1 LIHAPR
7 TRLDFAIT
15 ITELADMSQPA
26 VSTPIAET
34 PAAPHLVNEGRG
46 VAEELISTVRTVQS
60 TLRGL
65 LAHEALFGKG
75 ALAGVEKTLEEVESR
90 LARQELLVVVVG
102 ERRSGKSTLLDAIVG
117 DRLLGGARGKSSVVT
132 LLRRRALPSYRAR
145 LASGAIEDFSRRVP
159 DKTSKLVLATEKL
172 EQAVSANEALCR
184 AKRSELRRAIES
196 RERADLDAEQAR
208 SGVAGAREREGAVS
222 SELSG
227 LEDEATELERAVGEL
242 SLQIPAQVRVV
253 PPSWALW
260 LWLLHS
266 LYVLFR
272 RGVWQRYQTLLRERD
287 EQRQRL
293 LTRRNAAREAAQA
306 RQLAEAGQEPLGSG
320 ADQARVH
327 SSEVEQALR
336 RAEAERERVRG
347 ELEALRS
354 EREHHESERWRQ
366 FFAELGA
373 LSQRSDVVELSI
385 DYPAKLLP
393 DDVTIVDIPGLV
405 SAADPEWSLLSEQAD
420 GCILVSELDRAVS
433 EQAKQFLRELR
444 EVVPHVLLV
453 LTKMDQAFQNAARR
467 GEAKPWDQV
476 ELARRIGTRRF
487 ARELGRDPSSVLSI
501 SVAAEAVLS
510 ERGSELALRFD
521 GEIEKLFVL
530 LRRERALI
538 LGARAADALRRCIA
552 SFSAA
557 EARAERAYRERI
569 ATLEQ
574 QRTPEPDVFKQ
585 ELLADVE
592 PAVVAAASE
601 TIGPASTALQESF
614 LLLQRWCEQSVD
626 ACATSS
632 ALLELAEQLSLDLPQ
647 RAANARRDA
656 YLELE
661 SSIDRG
667 VAKLERGL
675 LQAVRTRYQLLHELR
690 RSSTSSPRL
699 GAAAEEDQP
708 NFDALAPQMRRVIA
722 DFRKSRFALGASGS
736 LAGLAGGA
744 LVNPWVAAGAG
755 AIGGLLALARRES
768 TLRSQA
774 LNVLT
779 ATLAQ
784 QEMAYLARLRE
795 EEPMVI
801 AAIRSALERSLER
814 AIIHF
819 GRWITEPLEAERRAI
834 EAERQN
840 LLQLEQL
847 REQVCARDR
856 DLERSLRDAV
866 SASAGLSQ
874 LPPASLRDRG

>member
-1 LIHAPR
+1 
-7 TRLDFAIT
+7 
-15 ITELADMSQPA
+15 MSQPA
-26 VSTPIAET
+26 LAIPLTEASSSADPVDA
-34 PAAPHLVNEGRG
+34 GGG
-46 VAEELISTVRTVQS
+46 VADELISTVLTVQS

-75 ALAGVEKTLEEVESR
+75 TLAGVQKTLEEVESR
-90 LARQELLVVVVG
+90 LARQELQVVVVG
-102 ERRSGKSTLLDAIVG
+102 ERHSGKSTLLDAIVG
-117 DRLLGGARGKSSVVT
+117 DRLLGGARGQSSVVT
-132 LLRRRALPSYRAR
+132 LLRHRAVPSYRAR
-145 LASGAIEDFSRRVP
+145 LRSGAVEDFSRRVP
-159 DKTSKLVLATEKL
+159 DSTHKLA
-172 EQAVSANEALCR
+172 QAAERLTQALSDSEAVCR
-184 AKRSELRRAIES
+184 TKRSELRRAIET

-208 SGVAGAREREGAVS
+208 SGVAGARELEGAVA

-227 LEDEATELERAVGEL
+227 LEDEATALERAVGEL
-242 SLQIPAQVRVV
+242 ELRIPARVRAV
-253 PPSWALW
+253 PPRWAIW
-260 LWLLHS
+260 LWLLHAV
-266 LYVLFR
+266 YVLFR
-272 RGVWQRYQTLLRERD
+272 RGVWQRYQALLQERD
-287 EQRQRL
+287 QQRQRL
-293 LTRRNAAREAAQA
+293 QTRRNAARDAAQA

-336 RAEAERERVRG
+336 QAEAERARLRG

-373 LSQRSDVVELSI
+373 LSKRSDVVELSI

-393 DDVTIVDIPGLV
+393 EDVTIVDIPGLV
-405 SAADPEWSLLSEQAD
+405 SSADPEWSLICEQAD

-453 LTKMDQAFQNAARR
+453 LTKMDQAFQAAIRR
-467 GEAKPWDQV
+467 GEAQPWDQV

-501 SVAAEAVLS
+501 SVAAEAALS
-510 ERGSELALRFD
+510 DRSSELALRFD
-521 GEIEKLFVL
+521 SEIEKLFVL

-552 SFSAA
+552 SFNAA
-557 EARAERAYRERI
+557 EARAESAYRERI

-574 QRTPEPDVFKQ
+574 QRTPEPDAFKQ
-585 ELLADVE
+585 ELLANIE
-592 PAVVAAASE
+592 PAVVAAAHD
-601 TIGPASTALQESF
+601 TIEPARTRLQEGF
-614 LLLQRWCEQSVD
+614 LLLQRLCEQSVD
-626 ACATSS
+626 ACAKPT
-632 ALLELAEQLSLDLPQ
+632 ALVELAEQLSLDLPQ
-647 RAANARRDA
+647 RAADVRRDA

-690 RSSTSSPRL
+690 RSSSSSPRL
-699 GAAAEEDQP
+699 GAAPEEQP
-708 NFDALAPQMRRVIA
+708 NFDALVPKMRQTIA
-722 DFRKSRFALGASGS
+722 EFRKSRFALGASGS

-744 LVNPWVAAGAG
+744 LVNPWVAAAAG
-755 AIGGLLALARRES
+755 AVGGLFALARRES
-768 TLRSQA
+768 TLRTKA
-774 LNVLT
+774 LSLLT
-779 ATLAQ
+779 ATLAE
-784 QEMAYLARLRE
+784 QEVAYLARLRE
-795 EEPMVI
+795 EEPMAV

-856 DLERSLRDAV
+856 DLERTLRDAI

-874 LPPASLRDRG
+874 LPHAVASRSVE

>member
-1 LIHAPR
+1 
-7 TRLDFAIT
+7 
-15 ITELADMSQPA
+15 MSQPA
-26 VSTPIAET
+26 TSIPTTEALDSPDSVVTAS
-34 PAAPHLVNEGRG
+34 GG
-46 VAEELISTVRTVQS
+46 VAEELIATVLTVQS

-75 ALAGVEKTLEEVESR
+75 ALAGVQETLEEVESR
-90 LARQELLVVVVG
+90 LARQELQVVVVG
-102 ERRSGKSTLLDAIVG
+102 ERHSGKSTLLDAIVG
-117 DRLLGGARGKSSVVT
+117 DRLLGGARGQSSVVT

-145 LASGAIEDFSRRVP
+145 LASGALDDFARRVP
-159 DKTSKLVLATEKL
+159 DRTTKLALAAEKL
-172 EQAVSANEALCR
+172 EQALSASESLCR
-184 AKRSELRRAIES
+184 TTRSELRRAIES
-196 RERADLDAEQAR
+196 RERADLDAERAR
-208 SGVAGAREREGAVS
+208 SGVAGARELEGTVS
-222 SELSG
+222 SQLSG
-227 LEDEATELERAVGEL
+227 LEGEATALERAVGEL
-242 SLQIPAQVRVV
+242 ELQIPAPVRAV
-253 PPSWALW
+253 PPRWAIW
-260 LWLLHS
+260 LWLLHAM
-266 LYVLFR
+266 YVLFR
-272 RGVWQRYQTLLRERD
+272 RDVWQRYQTLLSERE

-293 LTRRNAAREAAQA
+293 LNRRQAAREAEQA
-306 RQLAEAGQEPLGSG
+306 RQLAEAGQAPLGSG
-320 ADQARVH
+320 ADQARAR
-327 SSEVEQALR
+327 STEVEQALR
-336 RAEAERERVRG
+336 QAEAERERVRG

-366 FFAELGA
+366 FFAELEA

-405 SAADPEWSLLSEQAD
+405 SAADREWSLISEQAD

-453 LTKMDQAFQNAARR
+453 LTKMDQAFQAAIRR
-467 GEAKPWDQV
+467 GEAEPWEQV

-501 SVAAEAVLS
+501 SVAAEAALS
-510 ERGSELALRFD
+510 ERGSELGQRFD

-552 SFSAA
+552 SFNAA

-569 ATLEQ
+569 TTLEQ

-585 ELLADVE
+585 ELLAEIE
-592 PAVVAAASE
+592 PAIVAAAHE
-601 TIGPASTALQESF
+601 TIAPATTALQESF

-626 ACATSS
+626 ACASSS
-632 ALLELAEQLSLDLPQ
+632 ALLGLAEQLSLDLPQ
-647 RAANARRDA
+647 RAADARRDA

-661 SSIDRG
+661 SSIDRS

-675 LQAVRTRYQLLHELR
+675 LQAVRARYQLLHELR
-690 RSSTSSPRL
+690 RSSSSSPRL
-699 GAAAEEDQP
+699 GAAPEAQP
-708 NFDALAPQMRRVIA
+708 NFDALVPQMRRVIA

-755 AIGGLLALARRES
+755 ALGGLLALARREGA
-768 TLRSQA
+768 LRAQA
-774 LNVLT
+774 LSVAT

-784 QEMAYLARLRE
+784 QEMAYLADLRE
-795 EEPMVI
+795 QEPLVV

-834 EAERQN
+834 EAERQK

-847 REQVCARDR
+847 REQVCDRDR
-856 DLERSLRDAV
+856 DLERSLNQAV
-866 SASAGLSQ
+866 SASAGLSH
-874 LPPASLRDRG
+874 LPHAAPPSRG

>member
-1 LIHAPR
+1 
-7 TRLDFAIT
+7 
-15 ITELADMSQPA
+15 MSQPA
-26 VSTPIAET
+26 ALTSLTDALPS
-34 PAAPHLVNEGRG
+34 PDLVDEGGG
-46 VAEELISTVRTVQS
+46 VADELIATVQTVQS
-60 TLRGL
+60 TLRDL

-75 ALAGVEKTLEEVESR
+75 ALSGVQKTLEEVESR
-90 LARQELLVVVVG
+90 LARQELQVVVVG
-102 ERRSGKSTLLDAIVG
+102 ERHSGKSTLLDAIVG
-117 DRLLGGARGKSSVVT
+117 DRLLGGARGHSSVVT
-132 LLRRRALPSYRAR
+132 LLRHRAVPSYRAR
-145 LASGAIEDFSRRVP
+145 LASGALQDFSRRVP
-159 DKTSKLVLATEKL
+159 DTMSKLALAA
-172 EQAVSANEALCR
+172 EQLTQALSDSDALCR
-184 AKRSELRRAIES
+184 SKRSELRRAIES
-196 RERADLDAEQAR
+196 RERADLDAQQAR
-208 SGVAGAREREGAVS
+208 SGVAGARQLEGAVS

-227 LEDEATELERAVGEL
+227 LEDEAKALERAVSEL
-242 SLQIPAQVRVV
+242 EVRIPAQVRVV
-253 PPSWALW
+253 PPRWAIW
-260 LWLLHS
+260 LWLLHAM
-266 LYVLFR
+266 YVLLR
-272 RGVWQRYQTLLRERD
+272 RGVWQRYQTLLQERD
-287 EQRQRL
+287 EHRQRL
-293 LTRRNAAREAAQA
+293 LTGRHAAREAAQA

-320 ADQARVH
+320 AARARAR

-336 RAEAERERVRG
+336 QAEAERERLRG

-366 FFAELGA
+366 FFSELGG
-373 LSQRSDVVELSI
+373 LSKRSDVVELAI

-393 DDVTIVDIPGLV
+393 EDVTIIDIPGLV
-405 SAADPEWSLLSEQAD
+405 SAADPEWFLISEQAD

-453 LTKMDQAFQNAARR
+453 LTKMDQAFQAATRR
-467 GEAKPWDQV
+467 GEGEPWDQV
-476 ELARRIGTRRF
+476 EHARRIGTRRF

-501 SVAAEAVLS
+501 SVAAEAALAD
-510 ERGSELALRFD
+510 RGSELALRFD
-521 GEIEKLFVL
+521 SEIEKLFVL

-538 LGARAADALRRCIA
+538 LGARAADALRRCIV
-552 SFSAA
+552 SFNAA

-585 ELLADVE
+585 ELLADID
-592 PAVVAAASE
+592 PAVVAAAHD
-601 TIGPASTALQESF
+601 TIQPASTKLQEGF
-614 LLLQRWCEQSVD
+614 LLLQRLCEQSVA
-626 ACATSS
+626 ACAKPA

-647 RAANARRDA
+647 RAVAARREA

-661 SSIDRG
+661 SSIDRA

-675 LQAVRTRYQLLHELR
+675 LQAVRARYQLLHELR
-690 RSSTSSPRL
+690 RSTSSSPRL
-699 GAAAEEDQP
+699 GAAPGDQP
-708 NFDALAPQMRRVIA
+708 NFDALVPEMRRAIA

-744 LVNPWVAAGAG
+744 LVNPWVAAAAG
-755 AIGGLLALARRES
+755 TVGGLLALARRES
-768 TLRSQA
+768 TLRAQA
-774 LNVLT
+774 QSVLT

-784 QEMAYLARLRE
+784 QEMAYLAQLRE
-795 EEPMVI
+795 EAPMVV

-856 DLERSLRDAV
+856 DLERSLKDAV

-874 LPPASLRDRG
+874 LPHAALR